1 MNEWNSGNKEDR
13 AHAGLEDRLKAY
25 YGPAL
30 REQPLPSTSW
40 QHLRLQL
47 DPQRSPAHQCMRWR
61 PSRRFR
67 IYRTAPTHVQ
77 NAFSRITY
85 EARLPYAP
93 SMLSCSMRPH
103 VRVPG
108 VRVFLLGRRKIRLR
122 LPSDPARS
130 PDPPELDVLLATG
143 LARYICMRKPVYA
156 LRRLLLSSI
165 IPLVCVVLALLWLH
179 GLSRFALLIAGLLC
193 CALCVVALWL
203 LHIQGR
209 SMAIQADGLM
219 VLWLGRGRA
228 CQGLHALADRSR
240 TASRKRWADLSLV
253 ERIGRVCGTQVRVED
268 QRLTLVR

>member
-13 AHAGLEDRLKAY
+13 AHAGLGDRLKAY
-25 YGPAL
+25 YGPPL
-30 REQPLPSTSW
+30 REQPLPSSSW

-47 DPQRSPAHQCMRWR
+47 GPPRSPKRQFVRRR
-61 PSRRFR
+61 PGRQSRARG
-67 IYRTAPTHVQ
+67 TAPAYIQ
-77 NAFSRITY
+77 NAFSRITN
-85 EARLPYAP
+85 EARLPYRP

-156 LRRLLLSSI
+156 LRRLLLGSI
-165 IPLVCVVLALLWLH
+165 IPLVCVALALLWLY
-179 GLSRFALLIAGLLC
+179 GLSGFSLLIATLLC
-193 CALCVVALWL
+193 CALCVAALWL

-219 VLWLGRGRA
+219 VLWLGRG
-228 CQGLHALADRSR
+228 HA
-240 TASRKRWADLSLV
+240 
-253 ERIGRVCGTQVRVED
+253 
-268 QRLTLVR
+268 